1 MRQLSIIFLF
11 IFILITGSFS
21 PAFSAIKGKLEYTI
35 PVDYSKINEQE
46 TTRVAREYYFNA
58 EKSQD
63 GVLNDDMTNALVLY
77 GILQRVN
84 PENIEY
90 PIRLGVLYDK
100 IGKDRQAKGNF
111 SKAIGINC
119 ENPAPYF
126 HFGNFYYKRESYRK
140 ALKYYNESYKKGLKT
155 DYELLSKMGDIYEK
169 FGDSRSALK
178 YLKEAQV
185 QNPTPELE
193 NKIKQVEMQDSINK
207 EYYSDTRIRG

>member
-11 IFILITGSFS
+11 ILFFASNICLPVYSTIV
-21 PAFSAIKGKLEYTI
+21 GKIDYSLPI
-35 PVDYSKINEQE
+35 DYSKIDE
-46 TTRVAREYYFNA
+46 TETKEKAKVYFYNA
-58 EKSQD
+58 ERIQD
-63 GVLNDDMTNALVLY
+63 NIVNEDMTNALVLY
-77 GILQRVN
+77 NILQRVN

-90 PIRLGVLYDK
+90 PIRLGILYDK
-100 IGKDRQAKGNF
+100 IGKNRQAKGNF

-126 HFGNFYYKRESYRK
+126 HFGNFYYKREQYRK

-178 YLKEAQV
+178 YLKEAQA
-185 QNPTPELE
+185 QNPTTELE
-193 NKIKQVEMQDSINK
+193 NKIKQVELQDSVNK

>member
-1 MRQLSIIFLF
+1 MRQLSIILL
-11 IFILITGSFS
+11 FILILSTSFCS
-21 PAFSAIKGKLEYTI
+21 PAFSAIVGKIDYSI
-35 PVDYSKINEQE
+35 PIDYSKINETE
-46 TTRVAREYYFNA
+46 TSDKAKIYFYNA
-58 EKSQD
+58 ERVKD
-63 GVLNDDMTNALVLY
+63 GIINEDITNALILY
-77 GILQRVN
+77 NVLQRVN

-126 HFGNFYYKRESYRK
+126 HFGNFYYKRGSYRK

-169 FGDSRSALK
+169 FGDSRSTLK
-178 YLKEAQV
+178 YLREAQA

>member
-21 PAFSAIKGKLEYTI
+21 PAFSAIKGKLEYSI

-46 TTRVAREYYFNA
+46 TASVAREYYYNA
-58 EKSQD
+58 ERLQD
-63 GVLNDDMTNALVLY
+63 NIINDDMTNALMLY
-77 GILQRVN
+77 SVLQRVN

-100 IGKDRQAKGNF
+100 IGKDRHAKGNF
-111 SKAIGINC
+111 SKAIGLN
-119 ENPAPYF
+119 ELNPASYF
-126 HFGNFYYKRESYRK
+126 HLGNFYYKREQYRK

-178 YLKEAQV
+178 YLREAQE
-185 QNPTPELE
+185 QSPTPELE